1 MARSVLIGRGRGWR
15 IDQGTDDW
23 MIGHCPRFPK
33 KGFIRGMVRFR
44 LTGTSLTLVLRYL
57 YINIPV
63 RMFGMLYKSEPWVGR
78 RYATED
84 GQTKLTNQPSGDS
97 NSKNQAPRFRS
108 SSRSSRT
115 PRAFFPPSSLVK
127 DRAQHKLIT
136 FRTQW
141 STAPARRNLSPAT
154 TLNRDLDQ
162 HGLIG
167 SEQILSHPVLPIL
180 PVSLNRDLIGSAWLK
195 DPGFVAHHW
204 CTERSHDTIK
214 SNTLGTIF
222 YQKHMALF

>member
-1 MARSVLIGRGRGWR
+1 MHTPRAASARSRFDLYFQATECGCHRGGRMARSVLIGRGRGWR

-115 PRAFFPPSSLVK
+115 PRAGNRAPSMEWRCFRGARCKSLLKCLAMQYDPLGGMTLLISNQVPSSAPCHSVSQGSK
-127 DRAQHKLIT
+127 IGQAASRA
-136 FRTQW
+136 
-141 STAPARRNLSPAT
+141 
-154 TLNRDLDQ
+154 
-162 HGLIG
+162 G
-167 SEQILSHPVLPIL
+167 
-180 PVSLNRDLIGSAWLK
+180 
-195 DPGFVAHHW
+195 
-204 CTERSHDTIK
+204 HD
-214 SNTLGTIF
+214 
-222 YQKHMALF
+222 